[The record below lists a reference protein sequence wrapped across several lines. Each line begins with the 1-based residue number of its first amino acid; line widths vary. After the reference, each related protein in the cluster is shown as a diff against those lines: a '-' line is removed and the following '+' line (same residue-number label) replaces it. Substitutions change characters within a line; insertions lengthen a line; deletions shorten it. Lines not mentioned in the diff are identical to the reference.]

1 VASLALTL
9 MTLFA
14 AAAEEERP
22 SAAEEG
28 KKIITVMLIVGLIFV
43 GVIVLGQASKWLG
56 HRRKSRRPAAY

>member
-28 KKIITVMLIVGLIFV
+28 KKIITAMLIVGLIFV
-43 GVIVLGQASKWLG
+43 GVIVLGQTFKWLG
-56 HRRKSRRPAAY
+56 HRRQARRPRVY